1 VSVTV
6 LYISPEEWVKYAE
19 DSHAAVFKEF
29 RPSSID
35 RISYA
40 LAATDESGV
49 IGYVTCRETDS
60 ESLYWQHGGAVDTRY
75 GVAAYRGFEAFLDN
89 AKPYKRVTTLVRND
103 NIKYLHLL
111 MKFGFR
117 VIGLRCVKNEIFLEL
132 TIEF

>member
-29 RPSSID
+29 RPSSMD

-60 ESLYWQHGGAVDTRY
+60 DSLYWQHGGAVDTRY

-103 NIKYLHLL
+103 NIRYLHLL

>member
-1 VSVTV
+1 VSVAV
-6 LYISPEEWVKYAE
+6 LYISPEEWVNYAE

-29 RPSSID
+29 RPSSMD

-75 GVAAYRGFEAFLDN
+75 GIAAYRGFEAFLDN

>member
-1 VSVTV
+1 MSVTV

-29 RPSSID
+29 RPSSMD

-40 LAATDESGV
+40 LAATDESRV

-103 NIKYLHLL
+103 NIRYLHLL

>member
-1 VSVTV
+1 VSVAV
-6 LYISPEEWVKYAE
+6 LYISPEEWVNYAE

-29 RPSSID
+29 RPSSMD

>member
-1 VSVTV
+1 MSVTV
-6 LYISPEEWVKYAE
+6 LYISPEDWVKYAE

-29 RPSSID
+29 RPSSMD

-60 ESLYWQHGGAVDTRY
+60 DSLYWQHGGAVDTRY

-103 NIKYLHLL
+103 NIRYLHLL

>member
-29 RPSSID
+29 RPSSMD

-103 NIKYLHLL
+103 NIRYLHLL